1 MDGKRRGGR
10 ELLFV
15 FTTKPEGTKFMKT
28 LQCSMLVE
36 DNPNDIDL
44 TLVALNELPLTDEL
58 SVARGGVE
66 TAGDQGA

>member
-1 MDGKRRGGR
+1 
-10 ELLFV
+10 
-15 FTTKPEGTKFMKT
+15 MKT

-36 DNPNDIDL
+36 GNPNDIDL